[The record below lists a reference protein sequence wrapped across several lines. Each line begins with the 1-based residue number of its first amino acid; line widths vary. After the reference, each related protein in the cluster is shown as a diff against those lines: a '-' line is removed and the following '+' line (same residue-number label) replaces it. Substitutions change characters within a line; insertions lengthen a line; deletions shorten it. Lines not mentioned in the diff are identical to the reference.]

1 MTTPME
7 HPSAEPMCPIHPQ
20 NEAPL
25 RCIRCGRPMC
35 TQCVVR
41 TSVGYICRECA
52 RKSDDK
58 FFQGTNNDYL
68 IQFGALAL
76 GSAII
81 NALLLMFGG
90 LLGGFFMWI
99 IALAV
104 GSAAGMWLA
113 RTVRQLTGRRVG
125 RYSPQIAIAGV
136 LVGAIFSPTI
146 FALLR
151 FGVFIF
157 IPEAVLQNL
166 PLILC
171 AAVMAGTVWSN
182 FKRRI

>member
-1 MTTPME
+1 
-7 HPSAEPMCPIHPQ
+7 
-20 NEAPL
+20 
-25 RCIRCGRPMC
+25 
-35 TQCVVR
+35 
-41 TSVGYICRECA
+41 
-52 RKSDDK
+52 
-58 FFQGTNNDYL
+58 
-68 IQFGALAL
+68 
-76 GSAII
+76 
-81 NALLLMFGG
+81 
-90 LLGGFFMWI
+90 MWI